1 MPEMLRRALLCAA
14 LVLGTWP
21 IGAGS
26 AIDQAAEANRK
37 ADAAFA
43 GGDAVSAE
51 VALRA
56 AVKAGVPL
64 DAVRARLGQAL
75 LYEGDPRGARAMLAP
90 GTFAPGTEGVGWR
103 ARGRLEFGAGNLPQA
118 GRAYDLAL
126 RTIADDPLLWDDIAQ
141 LRYQGGEQ
149 AQAYEAAVKAVQLGP
164 KEPRAMLVMGLLER
178 SRTGLLAA
186 IPWFERGLQ
195 LAPRNIELLGEY
207 AATLGDLG
215 RYTDMLAACRR
226 LDLAA
231 PGNPRGLFLQAVLAA
246 RAGETELARSILQ
259 RTGKKLRD
267 QPAAMLLGGVLEY
280 RAGNLNLAVE
290 QFDRLLR
297 LQPDNRYGA
306 QLLARAMAEQA
317 EWGPLLDRFGP
328 VADRPTTSPYLAT
341 LVARGNEITGQRAR
355 AVPIL
360 ERAIPPAMAAWTALP
375 TSRSPE
381 VLAIS
386 VAENPRSAATVVPF
400 VRALLAAGDTSRALP
415 AAQTLRAANPGA
427 SEAHILVGDVEAM
440 AGNNAAA
447 LADYRRAAQI
457 QASPSL
463 ARRLD
468 FTLRASG
475 QTAEADATLA
485 SFLAQ
490 YPLSLPAQRLAAA
503 ARMAPNLE
511 GWTAPN
517 RKGMTLP

>member
-1 MPEMLRRALLCAA
+1 
-14 LVLGTWP
+14 
-21 IGAGS
+21 
-26 AIDQAAEANRK
+26 
-37 ADAAFA
+37 
-43 GGDAVSAE
+43 
-51 VALRA
+51 
-56 AVKAGVPL
+56 
-64 DAVRARLGQAL
+64 
-75 LYEGDPRGARAMLAP
+75 
-90 GTFAPGTEGVGWR
+90 
-103 ARGRLEFGAGNLPQA
+103 
-118 GRAYDLAL
+118 
-126 RTIADDPLLWDDIAQ
+126 
-141 LRYQGGEQ
+141 
-149 AQAYEAAVKAVQLGP
+149 
-164 KEPRAMLVMGLLER
+164 
-178 SRTGLLAA
+178 
-186 IPWFERGLQ
+186 
-195 LAPRNIELLGEY
+195 
-207 AATLGDLG
+207 
-215 RYTDMLAACRR
+215 
-226 LDLAA
+226 
-231 PGNPRGLFLQAVLAA
+231 
-246 RAGETELARSILQ
+246 
-259 RTGKKLRD
+259 
-267 QPAAMLLGGVLEY
+267 
-280 RAGNLNLAVE
+280 
-290 QFDRLLR
+290 
-297 LQPDNRYGA
+297 
-306 QLLARAMAEQA
+306 
-317 EWGPLLDRFGP
+317 LLDRFGP

-360 ERAIPPAMAAWTALP
+360 ERAIPPAIAAWTALP

-381 VLAIS
+381 VLAIG
-386 VAENPRSAATVVPF
+386 VADNPRSAATVVPF

-457 QASPSL
+457 QASSGL
-463 ARRLD
+463 ALRLD

>member
-1 MPEMLRRALLCAA
+1 MPEALRRALLSAA
-14 LVLGTWP
+14 LVLWP
-21 IGAGS
+21 GIAGS
-26 AIDQAAEANRK
+26 AIDPAAEANRK
-37 ADAAFA
+37 AESAFA
-43 GGDAVSAE
+43 RGDAVSAE

-75 LYEGDPRGARAMLAP
+75 LYEGDARGARTVLAP

-118 GRAYDLAL
+118 GQAYDLAL

-141 LRYQGGEQ
+141 LRYRGGEQ
-149 AQAYEAAVKAVQLGP
+149 AQAYEAAVRAVQLGP

-186 IPWFERGLQ
+186 LPWFERGLQ
-195 LAPRNIELLGEY
+195 LAPRNIDLLGEH

-231 PGNPRGLFLQAVLAA
+231 PGNARGLYLQAVLAA
-246 RAGETELARSILQ
+246 RVGQTDLARSILQ

-267 QPAAMLLGGVLEY
+267 QPAAILLGGVLEY

-317 EWGPLLDRFGP
+317 GWGPLLDRFGP
-328 VADRPTTSPYLAT
+328 VADRPTTAPYLAT
-341 LVARGNEITGQRAR
+341 LVARGYEITGQRAR
-355 AVPIL
+355 AAPVL
-360 ERAIPPAMAAWTALP
+360 ARALPPAFAGWIALP
-375 TSRSPE
+375 TSRPPE
-381 VLAIS
+381 VLAIGA
-386 VAENPRSAATVVPF
+386 AENPRSAAAVVPF
-400 VRALLAAGDTSRALP
+400 VRALLAASDAPRALL
-415 AAQTLRAANPGA
+415 AAQTLRQANPGA

-440 AGNNAAA
+440 AGSYAAA
-447 LADYRRAAQI
+447 LADYRRAAQV
-457 QASPSL
+457 QASPGL

-468 FTLRASG
+468 FTLRALG

-485 SFLAQ
+485 RFLAQ
-490 YPLSLPAQRLAAA
+490 YPLSLPAQRLVAASKG
-503 ARMAPNLE
+503 PDLG